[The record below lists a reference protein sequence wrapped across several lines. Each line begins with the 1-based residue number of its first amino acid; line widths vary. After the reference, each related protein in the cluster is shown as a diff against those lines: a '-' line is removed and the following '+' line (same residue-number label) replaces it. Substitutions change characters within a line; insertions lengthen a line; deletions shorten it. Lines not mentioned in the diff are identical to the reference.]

1 MVVSGLA
8 RGIDASAHT
17 GAMETGAVA
26 VVAGGI
32 AVIYPKEHERLHGKI
47 AERGSI
53 ISEIEPG
60 TTTQARHF
68 PAATV

>member
-17 GAMETGAVA
+17 GAMETGAVD

-32 AVIYPKEHERLHGKI
+32 AVVYLKENERLHGEI
-47 AERGSI
+47 AERASI
-53 ISEIEPG
+53 ISEIELG
-60 TTTQARHF
+60 TTPQARHF